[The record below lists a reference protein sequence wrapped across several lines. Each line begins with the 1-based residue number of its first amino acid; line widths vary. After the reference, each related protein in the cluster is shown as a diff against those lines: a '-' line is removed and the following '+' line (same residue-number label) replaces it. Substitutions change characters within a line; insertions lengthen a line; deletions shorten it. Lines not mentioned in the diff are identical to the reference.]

1 MYLHLCVFASCVI
14 QRQCQKPESAKTEV
28 QGKSTADNS
37 LFLEDIN
44 EELLCVSHLQLQ
56 SDQDHGNG
64 LVKYVLSGEG
74 AGTIFVID
82 ENNGDLHA
90 TRRLD
95 REEKAF
101 YILKATVVNKRTG
114 QKLEPETEF
123 IIKLHDINDNEP
135 HFSQEVYTG
144 TVPERSD
151 IGEESLCCSFR

>member
-1 MYLHLCVFASCVI
+1 MTTS
-14 QRQCQKPESAKTEV
+14 
-28 QGKSTADNS
+28 S
-37 LFLEDIN
+37 LGY
-44 EELLCVSHLQLQ
+44 VHLQLQ
-56 SDQDHGNG
+56 SDQDHGDG
-64 LVKYVLSGEG
+64 SVKYVLSGEG

-101 YILKATVVNKRTG
+101 YVLKATVVNKWMG

-135 HFSQEVYTG
+135 KFSKEVYTAS
-144 TVPERSD
+144 VPERSD
-151 IGEESLCCSFR
+151 IGKDLSHCTFLLFVFSVTVVVMQLFQVHRSPR

>member
-1 MYLHLCVFASCVI
+1 MWKLIYS
-14 QRQCQKPESAKTEV
+14 EN
-28 QGKSTADNS
+28 DNS
-37 LFLEDIN
+37 SV
-44 EELLCVSHLQLQ
+44 CVHLQLQ

-64 LVKYVLSGEG
+64 VVKYVLSGEG

-123 IIKLHDINDNEP
+123 TVKLHDINDNEP
-135 HFSQEVYTG
+135 QFSKEIYSG
-144 TVPERSD
+144 SVPERSD
-151 IGEESLCCSFR
+151 IGKDGSHWAQLLQGESLDCSLLIILMNIPGLTQIW

>member
-1 MYLHLCVFASCVI
+1 MIITCFYSFV
-14 QRQCQKPESAKTEV
+14 
-28 QGKSTADNS
+28 
-37 LFLEDIN
+37 
-44 EELLCVSHLQLQ
+44 HLQLQ

-114 QKLEPETEF
+114 HKLEPETEF
-123 IIKLHDINDNEP
+123 KVKLHDINDNEP
-135 HFSQEVYTG
+135 QFSKEVYTG
-144 TVPERSD
+144 SVPERSD
-151 IGEESLCCSFR
+151 IGKDSSHETLMSQEES